1 MLVKLAPHLSC
12 PHSSP
17 FASKRL
23 VYLDQ
28 SFLSHVCFR
37 EEHLAFHPIL
47 ERLFLKLQNLKAM
60 NRIALVISDVH
71 CRETSAFP
79 GQSAEKMEKLWQF
92 QNDLAD
98 GCIAT
103 NWADIFVAQHQRI
116 LVNEDFNSYP
126 VVDIRLRDPYQ
137 IQIGM
142 RVVRTNS
149 WLLRIHRD
157 STDVS
162 DESDNALR
170 EIIDRQ
176 VENTP
181 SCQGVADCLNYIRD
195 LWCND
200 IQLGIAAWR
209 QRRDFLLS
217 FKQLG
222 ESPDAEQL
230 ASLQIPEL
238 RNAPLLQTIY
248 DVTRGLD
255 AEVVLQRWSALLKN
269 DPIGPCPSLRIRTA
283 LEAEL
288 LWTWYEGKRRNPKKF
303 REYFGWSRQNDID
316 HVSAFAP
323 YVDALTTDKDMHN
336 LCEHEVVID
345 ELKRFPCKIFSTKNY
360 AKFEE
365 WLDELSK
372 N

>member
-1 MLVKLAPHLSC
+1 MK
-12 PHSSP
+12 
-17 FASKRL
+17 
-23 VYLDQ
+23 
-28 SFLSHVCFR
+28 
-37 EEHLAFHPIL
+37 
-47 ERLFLKLQNLKAM
+47 
-60 NRIALVISDVH
+60 
-71 CRETSAFP
+71 
-79 GQSAEKMEKLWQF
+79 
-92 QNDLAD
+92 
-98 GCIAT
+98 
-103 NWADIFVAQHQRI
+103 
-116 LVNEDFNSYP
+116 
-126 VVDIRLRDPYQ
+126 
-137 IQIGM
+137 
-142 RVVRTNS
+142 VVRTNS
-149 WLLRIHRD
+149 WLLRIHRG

-195 LWCND
+195 LWRND
-200 IQLGIAAWR
+200 IQLGITAWR

-217 FKQLG
+217 FEQFG

-255 AEVVLQRWSALLKN
+255 SEVVLQRWSALLKN

-316 HVSAFAP
+316 HVSAFVP

-336 LCEHEVVID
+336 LCEHEVVVD